1 MTFRSSRDAAR
12 LDRFHVRL
20 ELLAGAA
27 GGLFIVRQGEKRAL
41 KSFPPHFWRD
51 AAHVSSPAWSTIF
64 SRFSILCAQL
74 SSLDSSWACE
84 RSVGASETAAAD
96 VRLREGRR
104 NRVVAPSGVGGGHI
118 PTLLDSQRLAEVE
131 RNRAAQVSSSKRALG
146 DAVWRAPA
154 LAARVDAYN
163 KMVGKCLTAVSADV
177 RLQGDEEEDY

>member
-27 GGLFIVRQGEKRAL
+27 GVLFIVRQGEKRAL

-74 SSLDSSWACE
+74 SSLAASALAYRDLSDTADSVEVAQQLFDALRWAE
-84 RSVGASETAAAD
+84 AVVGAETVLLVDSDATHGQHSAAVHDRMFRAASGQR
-96 VRLREGRR
+96 VAL
-104 NRVVAPSGVGGGHI
+104 RVVGTDVQLRSAP
-118 PTLLDSQRLAEVE
+118 T
-131 RNRAAQVSSSKRALG
+131 
-146 DAVWRAPA
+146 
-154 LAARVDAYN
+154 
-163 KMVGKCLTAVSADV
+163 
-177 RLQGDEEEDY
+177 EEE